1 VYSLPSKYIVNRWT
15 KYVKRRFYI
24 EKQGSEEEDLKARA
38 AIISGKATTIALK

>member
-1 VYSLPSKYIVNRWT
+1 
-15 KYVKRRFYI
+15 VKRGFYI